1 MTKLLN
7 VLKWISANYWYT
19 IFLWFSVL
27 TLTADNMLVEF
38 ANMILATIALA
49 VIEITT
55 LIKKDTDDKSN

>member
-7 VLKWISANYWYT
+7 VLKWISANYWYI
-19 IFLWFSVL
+19 IFLWFIIL

-38 ANMILATIALA
+38 ASMILTTIALA

>member
-7 VLKWISANYWYT
+7 VLKWISANYWYI
-19 IFLWFSVL
+19 IFLWFIIL

>member
-1 MTKLLN
+1 MAKLLS
-7 VLKWISANYWYT
+7 VLKWISANYWYI
-19 IFLWFSVL
+19 IFLWFIIL

-38 ANMILATIALA
+38 ASMILATIALA